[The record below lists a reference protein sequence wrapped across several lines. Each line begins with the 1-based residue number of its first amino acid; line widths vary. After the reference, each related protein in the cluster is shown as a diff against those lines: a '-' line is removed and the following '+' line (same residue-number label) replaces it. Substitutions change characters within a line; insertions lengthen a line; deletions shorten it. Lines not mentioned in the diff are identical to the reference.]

1 MYTIESLRVQ
11 FPPLGAYTF
20 AVGFGF
26 DTPVLAAGLFIFVS
40 ATQSRTRTIDGDWSL
55 AGPSMYVLTFGEEIF
70 KITAR
75 WRLTVFLAWCN
86 LIFI

>member
-26 DTPVLAAGLFIFVS
+26 DTPVLAAGLFILFRQRNLELV
-40 ATQSRTRTIDGDWSL
+40 L
-55 AGPSMYVLTFGEEIF
+55 SMAIGHWP
-70 KITAR
+70 AHR
-75 WRLTVFLAWCN
+75 CMC
-86 LIFI
+86 